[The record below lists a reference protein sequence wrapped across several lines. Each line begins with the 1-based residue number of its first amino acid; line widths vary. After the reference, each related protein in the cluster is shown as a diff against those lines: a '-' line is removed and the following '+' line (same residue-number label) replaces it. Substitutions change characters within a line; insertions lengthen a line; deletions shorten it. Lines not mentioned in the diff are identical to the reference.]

1 MSSFGLLLFL
11 FVAAHPQKSAT
22 VQGTQQVQAKPLLR
36 LSDGQKQIGKDPQ
49 TPTCYTIR
57 SYRFHQQDGLAPVP
71 AGMTTCTPANKLQ
84 QRRVSH
90 VPDSLFMPLGLSGD
104 GDKKVGEQ
112 KPAQDGK

>member
-22 VQGTQQVQAKPLLR
+22 IQMTHPVQANPQ
-36 LSDGQKQIGKDPQ
+36 LSDQQKRQVAEDLQ

-71 AGMTTCTPANKLQ
+71 AGMTTCTPSTVLQ
-84 QRRVSH
+84 QRQVTTD
-90 VPDSLFMPLGLSGD
+90 PMNLLMPLGMSDNG
-104 GDKKVGEQ
+104 KNAGEQ
-112 KPAQDGK
+112 KPAQKTR